1 MRFPG
6 VFSVND
12 PGLGCISRSGPPP
25 LVQVCRRV
33 DEGQEVQGDRC
44 PPVGAQ
50 VLDVGARRAEE
61 LAHVRR
67 LGGHCQELD
76 VQGEASV
83 QRATAER
90 L

>member
-1 MRFPG
+1 
-6 VFSVND
+6 
-12 PGLGCISRSGPPP
+12 
-25 LVQVCRRV
+25 
-33 DEGQEVQGDRC
+33 
-44 PPVGAQ
+44 VGAQ